1 MHQCAG
7 LASAASSV
15 PLEHPFVSDKKPVR
29 RSQAWFGRQD
39 RDGFVHRSWIKNQGY
54 PHDLLDGRPI
64 IGICNTW
71 SELTPCNGHF
81 RELAEFVKRGVYEA
95 GGFPLEF
102 PVMSLGE
109 TQLRP
114 TAMLFR
120 NLASMDVEESIRG
133 NPIDGVVLLMGCDK
147 TTPAL
152 LMGAASVDLPTI
164 GISGGP
170 MLTGHFRGKQLGSG
184 TGVWQMSEDV
194 RAGKMSQEEFTA
206 AESCMHRSKGHCMT
220 MGTASTM
227 ASMVEALGV
236 ALPGNAAIPAVDARR
251 YRQAQLTGRRIVEMV
266 EEDMKLSKILTRS
279 AFENAIR
286 TNAAIGG
293 STNAVIHLLA
303 IAGRIGVPLTL
314 EDWDK
319 LGSELPCLVNLQPSG
334 KYLMEDFYYA
344 GGLPAVMREI
354 KHVLDGKA
362 ITVNGKSMGENIA
375 DAPNWN
381 REVIKPLDDPF
392 KAHAG
397 IAVLRGNLA
406 PDGAVIKPSA
416 ASPHL
421 LKHRGRA
428 VVFESIE
435 DLHARIDDEQLDIDE
450 TCIMV
455 LKGCG
460 PKGYPGMA
468 EVGNMP
474 LPPKLL
480 RKGITDL
487 VRISDARM
495 SGTAYGTVVLHVS
508 PEAAAGGPLALVK
521 NGDFIE
527 VDVPGRRLHLDVSE
541 AELASRRAAWQAP
554 EAPKR
559 GWYKLYVDHVQQA
572 HLGADLD
579 LLVGGSGAEVKRDSH

>member
-1 MHQCAG
+1 MDD
-7 LASAASSV
+7 S
-15 PLEHPFVSDKKPVR
+15 KKRTR
-29 RSQAWFGRQD
+29 RSQEWFGRSGK
-39 RDGFVHRSWIKNQGY
+39 DGFLHRSWIKNQGY
-54 PHDLLDGRPI
+54 PDDLFDGRPV

-133 NPIDGVVLLMGCDK
+133 NPLDGVVLLMGCDK

-152 LMGAASVDLPTI
+152 LMGAASCDLPTI

-170 MLTGHFRGKQLGSG
+170 MLSGHFRGKQIGSG

-194 RAGKMSQEEFTA
+194 RGGKMAQEEFIA

-227 ASMVEALGV
+227 ASMVESLGV

-266 EEDMKLSKILTRS
+266 EEDMVLSKVLTRT

-286 TNAAIGG
+286 VNAAIGG

-319 LGSELPCLVNLQPSG
+319 LGSALPCLVNLQPSG

-344 GGLPAVMREI
+344 GGLPAVMKEI
-354 KHVLDGKA
+354 ASVLDTRA
-362 ITVNGKSMGENIA
+362 LTVNGRTLGENIA
-375 DAPNWN
+375 DAPCWN
-381 REVIKPLDDPF
+381 RDVIRSVAEPF
-392 KAHAG
+392 KAAAG
-397 IAVLRGNLA
+397 IAVLKGNLA

-421 LKHRGRA
+421 LRHRGKA

-435 DLHARIDDEQLDIDE
+435 DFHARIDDEALDIDE
-450 TCIMV
+450 NSVMV

-480 RKGITDL
+480 RRGITDIL
-487 VRISDARM
+487 RISDARM
-495 SGTAYGTVVLHVS
+495 SGTAYGSVVLHVS
-508 PEAAAGGPLALVK
+508 PEAAAGGPLALVR

-527 VDVPGRRLHLDVSE
+527 VDVPARRLHLDVGD
-541 AELASRRAAWQAP
+541 AELAKRRAAWKPAP
-554 EAPKR
+554 TPQR

-579 LLVGGSGAEVKRDSH
+579 VLVGKSGAQVSRDSH

>member
-1 MHQCAG
+1 M
-7 LASAASSV
+7 
-15 PLEHPFVSDKKPVR
+15 ETKKPVR
-29 RSQAWFGRQD
+29 RSQSWFGKQD

-54 PHDLLDGRPI
+54 PHDLLDGRPV

-152 LMGAASVDLPTI
+152 MMGAASCDLPTI
-164 GISGGP
+164 GLSGGP
-170 MLTGHFRGKQLGSG
+170 MLNGKFRGQDIGSG
-184 TGVWQMSEDV
+184 TGVWKMSEMV
-194 RAGKMSQEEFTA
+194 RAGEMTPSDFTA
-206 AESCMHRSKGHCMT
+206 AESCMHRSKGSCMT

-227 ASMVEALGV
+227 ASMVEALGM
-236 ALPGNAAIPAVDARR
+236 ALPENAAIPAADTRR
-251 YRQAQLTGRRIVEMV
+251 NRLAQLTGRRIVEMV
-266 EEDMKLSKILTRS
+266 NEDLRMSKILTRE

-286 TNAAIGG
+286 TCAAIGG
-293 STNAVIHLLA
+293 STNAVVHLLA
-303 IAGRIGVPLTL
+303 IAGRIGVKL
-314 EDWDK
+314 ELADWDR
-319 LGSELPCLVNLQPSG
+319 LGAEVPCLVDLQPSG
-334 KYLMEDFYYA
+334 RFLMEDFFYA
-344 GGLPAVMREI
+344 GGLPAVLREI
-354 KHVLDGKA
+354 SHLLHLGA
-362 ITVNGKSMGENIA
+362 PTVNGRTIGENVA
-375 DAPNWN
+375 EAPCWN
-381 REVIKPLDDPF
+381 RDVIRPLETPLL
-392 KAHAG
+392 AEAG
-397 IAVLRGNLA
+397 IAVVRGNLA

-416 ASPHL
+416 ASAHL

-435 DLHARIDDEQLDIDE
+435 DFHARIDDESLDIDE
-450 TCIMV
+450 NCVMV
-455 LKGCG
+455 LKHCG
-460 PKGYPGMA
+460 PRGYPGMA

-474 LPPKLL
+474 LPPKVL
-480 RKGITDL
+480 RKGITDM

-495 SGTAYGTVVLHVS
+495 SGTAYGTVVLHTS
-508 PEAAAGGPLALVK
+508 PEAAAGGPLALVQD
-521 NGDFIE
+521 GDMIE
-527 VDVPGRRLHLDVSE
+527 LDVHARRLHMEVSDE
-541 AELASRRAAWQAP
+541 ELARRRAAWTPPPRP
-554 EAPKR
+554 ER
-559 GWYKLYVDHVQQA
+559 GWAKLYVDHVQQA

-579 LLVGGSGAEVKRDSH
+579 FLVGASGAGIPRDSH

>member
-1 MHQCAG
+1 MD
-7 LASAASSV
+7 
-15 PLEHPFVSDKKPVR
+15 PKKPFR
-29 RSQAWFGRQD
+29 RSHAWFGKAD
-39 RDGFVHRSWIKNQGY
+39 RDGFVHRSWLKNQGY

-147 TTPAL
+147 TTPSL
-152 LMGAASVDLPTI
+152 MMGAASCDLPTI
-164 GISGGP
+164 GLSGGP
-170 MLTGHFRGKQLGSG
+170 MLNGKFRGKDIGSG
-184 TGVWQMSEDV
+184 TGVWQMSEMV
-194 RAGKMSQEEFTA
+194 RAGEMTMAEFTE
-206 AESCMHRSKGHCMT
+206 AESCMHRSKGNCMT

-227 ASMVEALGV
+227 ASMVEALGMS
-236 ALPGNAAIPAVDARR
+236 LPENAAIPAADTRR
-251 YRQAQLTGRRIVEMV
+251 NRLAQLTGRRIVEMV
-266 EEDMKLSKILTRS
+266 NEDLKMSKILTRQ

-303 IAGRIGVPLTL
+303 IAGRIGVPLDL
-314 EDWDK
+314 QDWDR
-319 LGSELPCLVNLQPSG
+319 LGADMPCLVNLQPSG

-344 GGLPAVMREI
+344 GGLPAVLREI
-354 KHVLDGKA
+354 APHLHLDA
-362 ITVNGKSMGENIA
+362 LTVNGRTIGDNVA
-375 DAPNWN
+375 QAPCYN
-381 REVIKPLDDPF
+381 REVIKTPDDPF
-392 KAHAG
+392 MAAAG

-406 PDGAVIKPSA
+406 PNGAVIKPSA
-416 ASPHL
+416 ASAHL
-421 LKHRGRA
+421 LQHRGRA
-428 VVFESIE
+428 VVFENIE
-435 DLHARIDDEQLDIDE
+435 DFHARIDDDALDVDE
-450 TCIMV
+450 HCVMV
-455 LKGCG
+455 LKNCG
-460 PKGYPGMA
+460 PRGYPGMA

-474 LPPKLL
+474 LPPKVLK
-480 RKGITDL
+480 KGITDM

-495 SGTAYGTVVLHVS
+495 SGTAYGTVVLHTS
-508 PEAAAGGPLALVK
+508 PEAAAGGALALVQD
-521 NGDFIE
+521 GDMIE
-527 VDVPGRRLHLDVSE
+527 LDVAGRRLHLEVSDE
-541 AELASRRAAWQAP
+541 ALARRRALWVAP
-554 EAPKR
+554 TPPAR
-559 GWYKLYVDHVQQA
+559 GWYRLYVDHVQQA

-579 LLVGGSGAEVKRDSH
+579 FLVGGSGAGVPRDSH

>member
-1 MHQCAG
+1 MD
-7 LASAASSV
+7 V
-15 PLEHPFVSDKKPVR
+15 PKKRSR
-29 RSQAWFGRQD
+29 RSQAWFGREGK
-39 RDGFVHRSWIKNQGY
+39 DGFLHRSWIKNQGY
-54 PHDLLDGRPI
+54 PDDLFDGRPV

-133 NPIDGVVLLMGCDK
+133 NPLDGVVLLMGCDK

-152 LMGAASVDLPTI
+152 LMGAASCNIPTI

-170 MLTGHFRGKQLGSG
+170 MLSGHFRGKQIGSG

-194 RAGKMSQEEFTA
+194 RGGRMTQEEFTA

-266 EEDMKLSKILTRS
+266 DEDLVLSKILTRA
-279 AFENAIR
+279 AFENAIKV
-286 TNAAIGG
+286 NAAIGG

-303 IAGRIGVPLTL
+303 IAGRIGVKL
-314 EDWDK
+314 ELGDWDK

-354 KHVLDGKA
+354 RHVLDGKA
-362 ITVNGKSMGENIA
+362 LTVNGKTLGENIA

-381 REVIKPLDDPF
+381 HEVIRPLAEPF
-392 KAHAG
+392 KDKAG

-406 PDGAVIKPSA
+406 PDGAVIKPAA

-421 LKHRGRA
+421 LEHRGRA

-435 DLHARIDDEQLDIDE
+435 DFHARIDDENLDIDE

-508 PEAAAGGPLALVK
+508 PEAAAGGPLALVQ

-541 AELASRRAAWQAP
+541 AELARRRAAWKAP
-554 EAPKR
+554 PTPQR
-559 GWYKLYVDHVQQA
+559 GYYKLYVDHVQQA

-579 LLVGGSGAEVKRDSH
+579 LLVGNSGVEVTRDSH